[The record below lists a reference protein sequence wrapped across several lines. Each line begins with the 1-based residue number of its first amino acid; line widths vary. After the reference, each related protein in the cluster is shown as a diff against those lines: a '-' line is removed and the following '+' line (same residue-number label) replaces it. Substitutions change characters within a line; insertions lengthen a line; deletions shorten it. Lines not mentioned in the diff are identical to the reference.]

1 MFSRNLK
8 KIMHEKGV
16 TGVALAK
23 ATGFSKAAVSQY
35 INGINIPSKDR
46 VETIAEVLGVTI
58 EELTAVEKDSEQDP
72 AIQHYFQPKT
82 TLTCAEAAALLHKNV
97 DFVRTGLQEGRPGF
111 EYGTAVKVKASG
123 KWSYCIYANKFSEM
137 TGIPLNSR

>member
-8 KIMHEKGV
+8 KIMNEKGV
-16 TGVALAK
+16 TGVALAR
-23 ATGFSKAAVSQY
+23 ATGYSKAAVSQY
-35 INGINIPSKDR
+35 INGVNIPSKER
-46 VETIAEVLGVTI
+46 IETIAKILGVVV
-58 EELTAVEKDSEQDP
+58 EELTAAEDGSEP
-72 AIQHYFQPKT
+72 EPSIQRYFHKN

-111 EYGTAVKVKASG
+111 EFGTAVKVKKSG

-137 TGIPLNSR
+137 TGISLNNT